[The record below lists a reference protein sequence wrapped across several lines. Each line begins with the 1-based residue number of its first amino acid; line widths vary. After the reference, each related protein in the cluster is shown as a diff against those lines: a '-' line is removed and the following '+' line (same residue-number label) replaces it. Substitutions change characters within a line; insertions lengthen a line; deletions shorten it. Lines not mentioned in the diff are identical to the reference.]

1 MSHPNLNQHLFNQ
14 NGTMPYCFSDSLF
27 PPDQKPGLSE
37 SISVG
42 ATRFTTDLDP
52 VAYVR
57 SRPPGYVPADEIN
70 HGEYKGEREDAF
82 FKLENYCPYP
92 ISTTT

>member
-1 MSHPNLNQHLFNQ
+1 
-14 NGTMPYCFSDSLF
+14 MPYCFSDSLF

-37 SISVG
+37 SVSVG

-70 HGEYKGEREDAF
+70 QGEHNGARKNAF
-82 FKLENYCPYP
+82 LSLKNNYQNR
-92 ISTTT
+92 S